1 VHIDGQET
9 QFQPEIVGGRA
20 VAQVE
25 VTLKPGQEVRIT
37 VDTLGDKKTDTPLSI
52 VTTPVINTIA
62 TQFRSLSCD
71 QAQ

>member
-1 VHIDGQET
+1 VEIDGQDAP
-9 QFQPEIVGGRA
+9 FQPEVVGGRA

-25 VTLKPGQEVRIT
+25 VTLAPGQEVRIS
-37 VDTLGDKKTDTPLSI
+37 VDTLGDKRTDTPLSI

-71 QAQ
+71 ASQ